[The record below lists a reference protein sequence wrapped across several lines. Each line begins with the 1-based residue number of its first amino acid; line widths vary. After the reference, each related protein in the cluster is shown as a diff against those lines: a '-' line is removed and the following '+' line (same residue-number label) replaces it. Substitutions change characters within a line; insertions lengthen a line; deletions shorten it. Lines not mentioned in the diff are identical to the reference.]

1 MAVQYFY
8 LTSEKVVDGLVM
20 TEAEAYYKQGH
31 ILQISSRYPKKYLHA
46 KEQLSDILINLR
58 IFD

>member
-31 ILQISSRYPKKYLHA
+31 VLKITSHYPKDDQQA
-46 KEQLSDILINLR
+46 KQQLMDILTNLR
-58 IFD
+58 IYG